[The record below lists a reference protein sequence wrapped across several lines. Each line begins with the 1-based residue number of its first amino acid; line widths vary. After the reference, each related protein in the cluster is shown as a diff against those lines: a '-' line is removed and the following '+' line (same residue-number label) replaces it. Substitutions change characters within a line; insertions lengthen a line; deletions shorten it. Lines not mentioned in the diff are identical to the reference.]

1 MLKPI
6 DLHVFRTTCTVHTS
20 FHTQAKHRA
29 GNHEGP
35 IMASRDLFRKFEAFR
50 TEHHKKMHS
59 AVGAGGLTPTTADPA
74 IEMSNMDLEVS

>member
-1 MLKPI
+1 
-6 DLHVFRTTCTVHTS
+6 
-20 FHTQAKHRA
+20 
-29 GNHEGP
+29 
-35 IMASRDLFRKFEAFR
+35 MASRDLFRKFEAFR